1 VKTKLTVLVAI
12 AVALSAC
19 GAAST
24 VASNAAALA
33 HGAAIKALAAG
44 KLDSLPT
51 GPVYIRM
58 VRFVSPAGYV
68 INSKQHVP
76 SFVYVETGVQRLTFG
91 GQPPL
96 DLMAGQATFH
106 QSVTHTHLNP
116 GQDASVW
123 YSIAI
128 WPSSARGQ
136 APVDKIAQAV
146 FESADI
152 DRVALPDVA
161 YALVLRQVTLAVQ
174 GTSGA
179 HRFGGLAAFYVL
191 SGSVTIRS
199 EHQSPVTLGVGQG
212 AAFLPGVALQEMN
225 AGSDQ
230 AVYLEFITTA
240 VGRDFEERLQQPPA
254 A

>member
-1 VKTKLTVLVAI
+1 MKTRLTVLVAI

-19 GAAST
+19 GATST
-24 VASNAAALA
+24 AASNAAALA

-51 GPVYIRM
+51 GPVYVRM

-76 SFVYVETGVQRLTFG
+76 SFVYVENGVQRLTLG
-91 GQPPL
+91 DQPPL
-96 DLMAGQATFH
+96 DLTAGQATFH

-116 GQDASVW
+116 GQDTSVW

-152 DRVALPDVA
+152 DRAALPDVP

-179 HRFGGLAAFYVL
+179 HRFGGVAAFYVL

-199 EHQSPVTLGVGQG
+199 EHQSPITLGVRQG
-212 AAFLPGVALQEMN
+212 AAFLPGVALQEVN
-225 AGSDQ
+225 AGPDP

-240 VGRDFEERLQQPPA
+240 VGRDFDVPLQQPPA